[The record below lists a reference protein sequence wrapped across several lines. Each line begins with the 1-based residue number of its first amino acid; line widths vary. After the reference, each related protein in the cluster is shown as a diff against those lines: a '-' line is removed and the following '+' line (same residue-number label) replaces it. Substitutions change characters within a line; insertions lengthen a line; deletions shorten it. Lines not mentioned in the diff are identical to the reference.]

1 MTNTE
6 TSPQSGGPST
16 QQTVDDAVLKA
27 ASVVRIVD
35 DDVAMRRSYEFML
48 TMAKWRT
55 KLYDSAEAFLDGDD
69 PEIPGAIILDVRMP
83 GISGLA
89 LQDRL
94 SADGNDLPVIFVTGH
109 GDVDMAVRAVK
120 HGAFEFMLKP
130 VDPVRL
136 KAAVTDAIRSSWVKA
151 KEARE
156 TIDFTGKWALLTDR
170 EREVFSLIAEGCLNK
185 EAAYRLDIA
194 ERTVKFH
201 RASACRKLGVR
212 TPQEIAAL
220 WLKLKE
226 NGKD

>member
-1 MTNTE
+1 MTISNTNSE
-6 TSPQSGGPST
+6 TSA
-16 QQTVDDAVLKA
+16 VDDTVLKA

-35 DDVAMRRSYEFML
+35 DDEAMRRSYAFML

-55 KLYDSAEAFLDGDD
+55 KLYPSAEAFLDEDD

-120 HGAFEFMLKP
+120 RGAFDFMLKP

-136 KAAVTDAIRSSWVKA
+136 KKTVTEAIQASWIKA
-151 KEARE
+151 NEARR
-156 TIDFTGKWALLTDR
+156 TMDFSGKWALLTQR
-170 EREVFSLIAEGCLNK
+170 EREVFQLIAEGCLNK
-185 EAAYRLDIA
+185 EAAFRLDIA

-201 RASACRKLGVR
+201 RASACRKLGAR
-212 TPQEIAAL
+212 TPQEIAAI
-220 WLKLKE
+220 WLALKE
-226 NGKD
+226 SVRSSGGA

>member
-120 HGAFEFMLKP
+120 HGAFLVLRCGLGRGSGMKMGWKRVGRGLVLEVGSGPRGVGVPAFAVLP
-130 VDPVRL
+130 SDRRLVGRRRRVNRLTISSTVR
-136 KAAVTDAIRSSWVKA
+136 
-151 KEARE
+151 
-156 TIDFTGKWALLTDR
+156 
-170 EREVFSLIAEGCLNK
+170 
-185 EAAYRLDIA
+185 
-194 ERTVKFH
+194 
-201 RASACRKLGVR
+201 
-212 TPQEIAAL
+212 
-220 WLKLKE
+220 
-226 NGKD
+226 